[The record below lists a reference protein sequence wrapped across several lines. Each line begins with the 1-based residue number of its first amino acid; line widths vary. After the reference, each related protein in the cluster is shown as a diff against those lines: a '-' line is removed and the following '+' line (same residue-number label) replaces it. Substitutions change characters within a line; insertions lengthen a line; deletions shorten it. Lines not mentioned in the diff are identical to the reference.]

1 MDFSKRISLCM
12 VVKNEAEFLERC
24 LNSILPLVQEVIL
37 VDTGSS
43 DGTFQI
49 ARRFNV
55 RIFEFTWRNDF
66 SVARNLP
73 LSLAT
78 LPWIL
83 VLESFPC

>member
-12 VVKNEAEFLERC
+12 VVKNEAEFLGRC

-55 RIFEFTWRNDF
+55 RIFEFTSRNDF
-66 SVARNLP
+66 SAQDFGR
-73 LSLAT
+73 
-78 LPWIL
+78 
-83 VLESFPC
+83 